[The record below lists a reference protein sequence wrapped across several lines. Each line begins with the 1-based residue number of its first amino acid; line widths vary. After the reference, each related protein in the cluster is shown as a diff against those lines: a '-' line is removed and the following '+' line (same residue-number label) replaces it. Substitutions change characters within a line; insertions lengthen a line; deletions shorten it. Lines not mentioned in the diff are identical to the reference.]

1 MVPPAATDNLK
12 KIIEIKVAKWYYKKR
27 KSTHSKVDAPGNKV
41 YAPKEHRLSRLQTR
55 EAFLFSLITFFE
67 KAQQC

>member
-27 KSTHSKVDAPGNKV
+27 KSTHSKVDA
-41 YAPKEHRLSRLQTR
+41 YRLRFFRLSKRAASPVVRR
-55 EAFLFSLITFFE
+55 ERHFYFR
-67 KAQQC
+67 